1 MAIHFSITFAQRTG
15 DPGSPGV
22 SLERRVFISR
32 VAASDGLSA
41 GRFQRSP
48 AMTCSR
54 CASTMCHESSIH
66 HQSTDY
72 TVDLNDVRLIKS
84 ESYHCLIC
92 GNYEDAVI
100 VANRAK
106 QADERRLVAEAESI
120 AQCAPLR
127 EHAA

>member
-1 MAIHFSITFAQRTG
+1 
-15 DPGSPGV
+15 
-22 SLERRVFISR
+22 
-32 VAASDGLSA
+32 
-41 GRFQRSP
+41 
-48 AMTCSR
+48 
-54 CASTMCHESSIH
+54 MCHESSIH

-72 TVDLNDVRLIKS
+72 TPDLNDVRLMRS

-120 AQCAPLR
+120 AQCAPIQ